1 MICNSI
7 YSFYKYHNI
16 KKFIPFLLEFYYDL
30 HKFSRLRPV
39 NFTLSAYNDTNWF
52 RKEEKSVDTSSMP
65 LLEGNGI
72 KEEKKIKTFAPKKL
86 LAKLPLLLAQITAG
100 KKSV

>member
-16 KKFIPFLLEFYYDL
+16 KKLIPFLLEFYYDL

-72 KEEKKIKTFAPKKL
+72 KEEKKKKKL
-86 LAKLPLLLAQITAG
+86 LLQRNY
-100 KKSV
+100 